1 MVKDPLV
8 EGSLPF
14 CVYKLYD
21 KLSRQNPL
29 QRGRQTPRAA
39 LAIPACG
46 DDHFRVRRWA
56 IPRAAFLT
64 LPWTIKNLSREHNTN
79 KV

>member
-39 LAIPACG
+39 
-46 DDHFRVRRWA
+46 
-56 IPRAAFLT
+56 FLT
-64 LPWTIKNLSREHNTN
+64 LLWTIKNLSREHNTN